1 VVGDDMTQRMADLM
15 TDRHARTG
23 SVAGL
28 IAAAILL
35 VALATVGCTTNVTST
50 NGTTPNTV
58 TATGT
63 GTGSAAPD
71 TAVMSFSATALSA
84 NRITA
89 LNDASKVASA
99 VIAAV
104 ESAGVDATGVQTT
117 QVSVSQ
123 QTNPNGT
130 AVTGYQA
137 VESINVTTGKLD
149 RVGAIIAAATNAG
162 ATDISGPN
170 FSLSDTNAAG
180 LDAITKAVA
189 DAKARAGAM
198 AQAAGRTLGP
208 VVSITEVS
216 ASQPFP
222 IAAAASPSAGS
233 AIVPPVSP
241 GQVQTQVQLT
251 VVFALQ

>member
-1 VVGDDMTQRMADLM
+1 MKDRSAHPGLVLGVVVVL
-15 TDRHARTG
+15 
-23 SVAGL
+23 V
-28 IAAAILL
+28 L
-35 VALATVGCTTNVTST
+35 VAVATAGCTTNVTSAS
-50 NGTTPNTV
+50 GTAPNTV

-71 TAVMSFSATALSA
+71 TAVMSFSATALSPD
-84 NRITA
+84 RITA

-117 QVSVSQ
+117 QVSVNQ
-123 QTNPNGT
+123 QTNQNGT

-137 VESINVTTGKLD
+137 VESVSVTTGKLD

-162 ATDISGPN
+162 ATDVSGPSY
-170 FSLSDTNAAG
+170 SLSDTNAAG
-180 LDAITKAVA
+180 LEAITKAVA

-198 AQAAGRTLGP
+198 AKAADRTLGP

-222 IAAAASPSAGS
+222 IAAAAAPGTGS
-233 AIVPPVSP
+233 TAVSPPVAP